1 MAWVT
6 PVTDRTDGSA
16 MMTYQD
22 MDRIT
27 GNLKWLYDACVS
39 ESIPISGS
47 AISKTSW
54 SRNDIIDVTFWAEL
68 LDCLDNVCNAISYTP
83 AETATDAMMWDN
95 INVVETIERDCYDVI
110 AAYVYMPRLNH
121 YVGDKL
127 GTDYLY
133 AGDDFNAGGR
143 YS

>member
-1 MAWVT
+1 MAWIT

-16 MMTYQD
+16 LMTYQD

-68 LDCLDNVCNAISYTP
+68 LVSLDNVCNAISYTP
-83 AETATDAMMWDN
+83 AEAATDALVWNN
-95 INVVETIERDCYDVI
+95 INIVETIERDCYDVLASYI
-110 AAYVYMPRLNH
+110 YVPRLNH

-127 GTDYLY
+127 GTSYLY
-133 AGDDFNAGGR
+133 AGDEFNAGGR